1 MWFQVHQMCKEYP
14 YAMLNIHFRMFV
26 FCFLQIHNSGIYNF
40 SSLVSGK
47 KPQKFFENIE
57 V

>member
-1 MWFQVHQMCKEYP
+1 MQIYEISLFIEKK
-14 YAMLNIHFRMFV
+14 YAE
-26 FCFLQIHNSGIYNF
+26 
-40 SSLVSGK
+40 SLVSGK